1 MAAEAFASSNPAQ
14 NSRTISNAHLWIGRI
29 LSAFLV
35 LFLLVDGTM
44 KLFKPAAV
52 VQATAQL
59 GYAERDIVPIGMT
72 LLVCT
77 LLYILPRTAIFG
89 AILLT
94 GYLGGAIAS
103 QIRAANPIF
112 NVIFAAVLACLL
124 WFGALAAGY
133 ARPEVVG
140 VVTEHSRRGGYC

>member
-1 MAAEAFASSNPAQ
+1 
-14 NSRTISNAHLWIGRI
+14 
-29 LSAFLV
+29 
-35 LFLLVDGTM
+35 
-44 KLFKPAAV
+44 
-52 VQATAQL
+52 VQATEQL

-103 QIRAANPIF
+103 QIRAANPMF
-112 NVIFAAVLACLL
+112 NMIFAAVLACLL
-124 WFGALAAGY
+124 WLGLWLRDVRVRKLLA
-133 ARPEVVG
+133 
-140 VVTEHSRRGGYC
+140 

>member
-1 MAAEAFASSNPAQ
+1 MAAEAFANPNAAQ
-14 NSRTISNAHLWIGRI
+14 SGRPISNSQLWAGRI
-29 LSAFLV
+29 LSALLV
-35 LFLLVDGTM
+35 LFLLMDGTM

-59 GYAERDIVPIGMT
+59 GYPEQDIVPIGVT

-94 GYLGGAIAS
+94 GYFGGAIAS
-103 QIRAANPIF
+103 QVRVANPVF
-112 NVIFAAVLACLL
+112 NVVFAAAFGCLL
-124 WFGALAAGY
+124 WLGLWLRDARVRKFLA
-133 ARPEVVG
+133 
-140 VVTEHSRRGGYC
+140 